1 MLIVRWG
8 SPQQKQ
14 IWNTKMLLKPDYNL
28 KNIYEINF
36 EELKQ
41 KGIKCIMFDLDST
54 VMVSKSAD
62 FLPETVEWFNS
73 FLKDFEVAIISNNK
87 SEEYIA
93 NASKIAPCRVIG
105 KANKPNP
112 KIMGEYLKSVGVEP
126 KNAVMVGDRPLTD
139 ILAGKLLGCKTILV
153 GSINPKEN
161 LPTKFVRALERSTI
175 RR

>member
-1 MLIVRWG
+1 
-8 SPQQKQ
+8 
-14 IWNTKMLLKPDYNL
+14 MLLKPDYNL

-41 KGIKCIMFDLDST
+41 QGIKCIMFDLDRT
-54 VMVSKSAD
+54 VMVSKTAD
-62 FLPETVEWFNS
+62 VLPESLELFNS
-73 FLKDFEVAIISNNK
+73 SLKYFEVAIISNNK
-87 SEEYIA
+87 NDEYIE

-112 KIMGEYLKSVGVEP
+112 KVMGEYLKSVEIDP
-126 KNAVMVGDRPLTD
+126 KASVMVGDRPLTD

>member
-1 MLIVRWG
+1 
-8 SPQQKQ
+8 
-14 IWNTKMLLKPDYNL
+14 MLLKPDYNL

-62 FLPETVEWFNS
+62 FLPETVEWFNL

-87 SEEYIA
+87 SEEYIN
-93 NASKIAPCRVIG
+93 NASKLAPCKVIG
-105 KANKPNP
+105 NAKKPNP
-112 KIMGEYLKSVGVEP
+112 KIMGEYLASVNIEP
-126 KNAVMVGDRPLTD
+126 KKAVMVGDRPLTD

-153 GSINPKEN
+153 GSINPREN
-161 LPTKFVRALERSTI
+161 MPTKFVRALERITI
-175 RR
+175 RK

>member
-1 MLIVRWG
+1 M
-8 SPQQKQ
+8 
-14 IWNTKMLLKPDYNL
+14 
-28 KNIYEINF
+28 
-36 EELKQ
+36 
-41 KGIKCIMFDLDST
+41 
-54 VMVSKSAD
+54 
-62 FLPETVEWFNS
+62 
-73 FLKDFEVAIISNNK
+73 KDFEVAIISNNK

-175 RR
+175 RK